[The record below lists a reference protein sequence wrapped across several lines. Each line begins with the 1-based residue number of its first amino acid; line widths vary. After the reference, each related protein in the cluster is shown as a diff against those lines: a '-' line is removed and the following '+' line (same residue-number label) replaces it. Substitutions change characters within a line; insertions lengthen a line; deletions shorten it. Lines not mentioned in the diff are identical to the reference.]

1 VQIVEVGMSTV
12 LRESE
17 GFVVETSSGRVGTVE
32 AFRAGGG
39 SVMAD
44 ALVVKVGGRLGRRRV
59 MISVDDVAAVRP
71 REKLVQLR
79 SKWMSMRV

>member
-1 VQIVEVGMSTV
+1 VQVIEVGMSTR
-12 LRESE
+12 LRDAE
-17 GFVVETSSGRVGTVE
+17 GFVVETPSGRFGTVE

-44 ALVVKVGGRLGRRRV
+44 ALVVKVGRLGRRRV

-71 REKLVQLR
+71 RERVVQLR